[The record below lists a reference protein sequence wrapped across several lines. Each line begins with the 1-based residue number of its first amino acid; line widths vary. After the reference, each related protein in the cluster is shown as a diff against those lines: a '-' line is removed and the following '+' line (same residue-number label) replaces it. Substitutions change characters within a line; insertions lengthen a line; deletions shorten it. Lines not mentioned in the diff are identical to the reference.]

1 MVPKSGHAPCRS
13 TEWNEQD
20 SARILPVRAYVAV
33 TDRDWYRFLRDRPDL
48 DEVNFWQPGG
58 SRQFRYLKPGE
69 PFLFKLHYP
78 ENKIVGGGM
87 FAHSSILDS
96 RSAWDAFGEKNGAR
110 SYDEMHRRIEKYR
123 KGRTTPN
130 EPYEIGCI
138 LLEAPFFFTERDWIL
153 PPRDLKSQTVQG
165 SIASLR

>member
-1 MVPKSGHAPCRS
+1 M
-13 TEWNEQD
+13 
-20 SARILPVRAYVAV
+20 RAYVAV

-58 SRQFRYLKPGE
+58 DRLFRTLKPGE

-96 RSAWDAFGEKNGAR
+96 RLAWDAFGEKNGAR
-110 SYDEMHRRIEKYR
+110 SYDEMRRRIEKYR
-123 KGRTTPN
+123 KGQQPRTNGMRSDVSSLRPPSFLRT
-130 EPYEIGCI
+130 EIGFC
-138 LLEAPFFFTERDWIL
+138 L
-153 PPRDLKSQTVQG
+153 PEISKLDRPGKG
-165 SIASLR
+165 LRP